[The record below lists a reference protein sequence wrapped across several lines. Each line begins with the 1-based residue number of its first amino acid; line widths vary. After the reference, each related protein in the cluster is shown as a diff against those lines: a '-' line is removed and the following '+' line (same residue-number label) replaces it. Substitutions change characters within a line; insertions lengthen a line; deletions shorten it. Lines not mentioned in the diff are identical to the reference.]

1 MNELLGTLSDPSSG
15 LQNKNLNPS
24 KVIPV
29 ITTKNR
35 NLQIIVQQ
43 CGDFSNYI
51 QIKILKIKYW
61 KIYNWNSSEYW
72 LRFKVNI
79 KIYKEV
85 LWGLIKEMENKFN
98 EKSIDGMAFAN
109 YFNSSQYFCEIF
121 VVSVTASE

>member
-15 LQNKNLNPS
+15 LQNKNLNPT

-51 QIKILKIKYW
+51 QIKILKIKY
-61 KIYNWNSSEYW
+61 
-72 LRFKVNI
+72 
-79 KIYKEV
+79 
-85 LWGLIKEMENKFN
+85 
-98 EKSIDGMAFAN
+98 
-109 YFNSSQYFCEIF
+109 
-121 VVSVTASE
+121 